1 MPVTIPPQYEF
12 KGEWQIKQKS
22 SVTVAQIAGA
32 FLVFILSLILG
43 IVVRGLLRATWE
55 GQISVKGPAFIAVV
69 LGIIV
74 AVVIVHECIHAVLFL
89 IAGGKP
95 RFGFKMVSR
104 FFPVVYTTSEIPLTR
119 DYYLLVCLGPFI
131 TLTLALLVT
140 AVLANNY
147 NVVVLSLL
155 AMAMNASGSIVDIIV
170 ARRVSKHLRTAL
182 FKDRED
188 GFAWYRRS
196 VNAGR

>member
-1 MPVTIPPQYEF
+1 MPVTVPPQYEF

-22 SVTVAQIAGA
+22 SVTVALTAGA
-32 FLVFILSLILG
+32 VLVFILSLVLG

-55 GQISVKGPAFIAVV
+55 AGISVKGPAFIVVV

-74 AVVIVHECIHAVLFL
+74 AVIIVHECIHAVLFL

-95 RFGFKMVSR
+95 RFGFKIVSR
-104 FFPVVYTTSEIPLTR
+104 FFPAIYTTSETPVTR
-119 DYYLLVCLGPFI
+119 NFYLLVCLGPLI
-131 TLTLALLVT
+131 ILTLALLIT
-140 AVLANNY
+140 AVLANND

-155 AMAMNASGSIVDIIV
+155 AMAMNARGSIVDIIV

-188 GFAWYRRS
+188 GFAWYRRQY
-196 VNAGR
+196 